1 MNETVTA
8 TYESEIM
15 AKNVVEVLVDS
26 VGIPQEK
33 IFVDKPNK
41 LVKVIIPIATE
52 SEVERVMQSHQLKN
66 ISKRVWK
73 ES

>member
-8 TYESEIM
+8 TYESETTI
-15 AKNVVEVLVDS
+15 KNVVEALVDS

-41 LVKVIIPIATE
+41 QVKVIIPVATE
-52 SEVERVMQSHQLKN
+52 SEVKRIMQSHKLKN
-66 ISKRVWK
+66 IAERVWG